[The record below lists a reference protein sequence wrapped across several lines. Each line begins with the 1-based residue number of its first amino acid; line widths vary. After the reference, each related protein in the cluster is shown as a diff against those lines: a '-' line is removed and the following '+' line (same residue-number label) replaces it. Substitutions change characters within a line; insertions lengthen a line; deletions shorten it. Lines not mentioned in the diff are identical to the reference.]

1 MGLTQLIDMVKD
13 LPEDK
18 QNEIIDFAEFVA
30 KKHGIVPA
38 RQPEPN
44 MDEGMTFAQMLLSVP
59 RLDASEW
66 HDGLFERDQP
76 IAKRWQNSAL
86 RELMLNP
93 ILVDDLTPLTRD
105 ETYDR
110 NSDR

>member
-38 RQPEPN
+38 RQQEPN
-44 MDEGMTFAQMLLSVP
+44 IDAGMTFAQMLLSMP
-59 RLDASEW
+59 RLDETEW
-66 HDGLFERDQP
+66 SDRLFERDKTP
-76 IAKRWQNSAL
+76 S
-86 RELMLNP
+86 RE
-93 ILVDDLTPLTRD
+93 V
-105 ETYDR
+105 EF
-110 NSDR
+110 

>member
-1 MGLTQLIDMVKD
+1 MELTQLIDMVKD

-44 MDEGMTFAQMLLSVP
+44 IDVGMTFAQMLLSMP
-59 RLDASEW
+59 RLDGTEW
-66 HDGLFERDQP
+66 HEGLFERDKTP
-76 IAKRWQNSAL
+76 C
-86 RELMLNP
+86 RE
-93 ILVDDLTPLTRD
+93 V
-105 ETYDR
+105 EF
-110 NSDR
+110 